1 MWTVDAAK
9 TLHLR
14 GAILPP
20 IAVLPVVKTP
30 LALGRGLYE
39 SEFHLFKD
47 RRRWPGPRT
56 LSNGLSV
63 SKKSGLSRPD
73 APIDGGGGRGSTGF
87 ISRGGPMYPAR
98 LRGLG
103 AIRGLTFVQ
112 EQSPISC
119 LNFPVLRSCV
129 VSWDFCASYA
139 ARTPASSR
147 LTAPP
152 KPSPTIGLRKV
163 RPII

>member
-30 LALGRGLYE
+30 LALGSGLYE
-39 SEFHLFKD
+39 SEFHLFK
-47 RRRWPGPRT
+47 RQAAVAGAENAIERALGVKKVPV
-56 LSNGLSV
+56 V
-63 SKKSGLSRPD
+63 SLD

-103 AIRGLTFVQ
+103 EIRGLT
-112 EQSPISC
+112 
-119 LNFPVLRSCV
+119 L
-129 VSWDFCASYA
+129 
-139 ARTPASSR
+139 
-147 LTAPP
+147 
-152 KPSPTIGLRKV
+152 
-163 RPII
+163 